1 MPYFFGLGLHVLVA
15 IYFAIHAIR
24 RGHNLFWLFVLF
36 SFPLAGSIVYFF
48 VAYLPELRQSRGL
61 HVARQTM
68 SSVLDPGRALREA
81 REAYELTPTI
91 NNRVH
96 LADALLDNGDAEAAL
111 RHYGEAAQ
119 GPFSDDPLVLRG
131 LARCQLLTGAP
142 VDAVATLER
151 LFTSDKDTRR
161 HPDAALLYAR
171 ALAESNGPG
180 VREAFGIAMEVAT
193 DVEPRC
199 RFADWLM
206 AQGGGRDVTQAQDLY
221 RQIIKDSAHWHK
233 YARNHNAE
241 WLRRARTVVGG

>member
-36 SFPLAGSIVYFF
+36 SFPLLGSIVYFF

-61 HVARQTM
+61 HVARQAM
-68 SSVLDPGRALREA
+68 SSVLDPGRRLREA
-81 REAYELTPTI
+81 RQAYELTPTI

-96 LADALLDNGDAEAAL
+96 LADALLDNGEIQAAL
-111 RHYGEAAQ
+111 QHYREAAQ

-131 LARCQLLTGAP
+131 LARCQLATGVPA
-142 VDAVATLER
+142 DAVATLER
-151 LFTSDKDTRR
+151 LFSSDKDARR

-171 ALAESNGPG
+171 ALAESDGQG
-180 VREAFGIAMEVAT
+180 VREAFRLAVEVAT

-199 RFADWLM
+199 LYADWLM
-206 AQGGGRDVTQAQDLY
+206 AQGTDRDIAQAQDLY
-221 RQIIKDSAHWHK
+221 RQIVKDSAHWHK

-241 WLRRARTVVGG
+241 WLRRARAAVGA